1 MVGQENVFSL
11 KQIQDWMQGVLVQS
25 GPAELMGNVT
35 VKDLINPSARLSAG
49 AHLNIYRHSYIARLR
64 ECMRN
69 MFAAL
74 SYALGEDLFTLFA
87 DQYLAA
93 YPSHSYT
100 LNHLGQNFAQ
110 FLQDTR
116 PDLHEEQKVLWPDF
130 MIELARFEY
139 AISMIFDENTPNTY
153 ESATLESF
161 DAQLILTPVFHLF
174 KHPFA
179 LCQYYLDFVQKRGP
193 ELPFPLQTWCV
204 VNRVNYK
211 LGLFPINEAQYHL
224 LTYLKEGKTLQEAQ
238 TQLMATFNFPK
249 SDFDTV
255 WSIWRT
261 YFINSG
267 FFVERE

>member
-1 MVGQENVFSL
+1 MVEQEEGFSL

-25 GPAELMGNVT
+25 GPAELMGNVM

-74 SYALGEDLFTLFA
+74 AYALDEDLFTLFA

-116 PDLHEEQKVLWPDF
+116 PDLHEEQKELWPDF

-139 AISMIFDENTPNTY
+139 AISVIFDENTPNTH
-153 ESATLESF
+153 ELATIETPDYHLV
-161 DAQLILTPVFHLF
+161 LTPVFHLF
-174 KHPFA
+174 KHPFP
-179 LCQYYLDFVQKRGP
+179 LCQYYLDYVQKHEP
-193 ELPFPLQTWCV
+193 ELPFPQQTWCV
-204 VNRVNYK
+204 VARVNYK
-211 LGLFPINEAQYHL
+211 MGLFPVNEAQYHL
-224 LTYLKEGKTLQEAQ
+224 LSYLKDGIPLADAHAQ
-238 TQLMATFNFPK
+238 LIATFNFPK
-249 SDFDTV
+249 ADFEAV
-255 WSIWRT
+255 WPVWRK

-267 FFVERE
+267 FFVEGN

>member
-1 MVGQENVFSL
+1 MVEQEKGISL

-25 GPAELMGNVT
+25 RPAELLGNVT
-35 VKDLINPSARLSAG
+35 VQDLVNPSARLSAG

-74 SYALGEDLFTLFA
+74 AYALGEELFTLFA

-100 LNHLGQNFAQ
+100 LNHLGLNFAQ

-116 PDLHEEQKVLWPDF
+116 PDLHEEQKELWPDF

-139 AISMIFDENTPNTY
+139 AISVIFDEYVPNNL
-153 ESATLESF
+153 ESATIETE
-161 DAQLILTPVFHLF
+161 DRHLILTPVFHLF
-174 KHPFA
+174 QHPFP
-179 LCQYYLDFVQKRGP
+179 LCQYYLDFVQKREP
-193 ELPFPLQTWCV
+193 ELPFPQQTWCV

-224 LTYLKEGKTLQEAQ
+224 LTYLKEGKTLKEAH
-238 TQLMATFNFPK
+238 TQLIANFNFPK
-249 SDFDTV
+249 TDFESV
-255 WSIWRT
+255 WPVWRR

-267 FFVERE
+267 FFVDGK